1 MAQAPDYT
9 DYHPRWLRRRVST
22 YWWLGSWSYFAFVL
36 REASCLFVAWFVVY
50 LLLLVRAVLQGDAS
64 YQQFLAWS
72 ARPAILLLNITSF
85 LFLVY
90 HAFTFFDAAPRA
102 MVVHIGK
109 TRVPASLIA
118 AGHYL
123 AWALASA
130 VVFWILLGHR

>member
-1 MAQAPDYT
+1 MAQAPNYT
-9 DYHPRWLRRRVST
+9 AYHPRWLRRRVST

-36 REASCLFVAWFVVY
+36 RELSSLFVAWFVVY
-50 LLLLVRAVLQGDAS
+50 LLLLVRAVLQGNAS

-72 ARPAILLLNITSF
+72 ARPAMLLLNITSF

-123 AWALASA
+123 GWAVASA
-130 VVFWILLGHR
+130 LVFWILLGHR